1 LRVRQ
6 RIRDVRIYT
15 VSELQNVDSKISCQ
29 GLGDRDVMDPGA
41 LSTAYRD
48 SDSGKRKRGQ
58 AESRKAKFM
67 EQKNECAHRIDER
80 RKRNKK
86 S

>member
-1 LRVRQ
+1 
-6 RIRDVRIYT
+6 
-15 VSELQNVDSKISCQ
+15 
-29 GLGDRDVMDPGA
+29 MDPGA